1 MRRACIIG
9 WPVEQSR
16 SPAIHNYWLKHY
28 KIDGVYGAEAV
39 WPEEFASFLA
49 SLAAKGYAGANVTL
63 PHKEAALRLA
73 DSVDASARA
82 IGAANTL
89 WLDEAGKLHASN
101 TDAYGFM
108 INLEQLAPGWNDN
121 KRPVIVLG
129 AGGAARA
136 ILHALIEA
144 GVGKILLLNR
154 SRDRAEA
161 LARNFGRKVELHDWN
176 QRREALAGGGL
187 LVNTTSLGM
196 IGKPALEI
204 DLAALPKDA
213 VVADIVYNPL
223 ETELLAAARAR
234 SNRVVD
240 GLGMLL
246 YQAVPG
252 FERWFGVRPEV
263 TPELRKQVAA
273 TLGRQ

>member
-1 MRRACIIG
+1 
-9 WPVEQSR
+9 
-16 SPAIHNYWLKHY
+16 
-28 KIDGVYGAEAV
+28 
-39 WPEEFASFLA
+39 
-49 SLAAKGYAGANVTL
+49 
-63 PHKEAALRLA
+63 PHKEAALGLA
-73 DSVDASARA
+73 DSADDAARA

-108 INLEQLAPGWNDN
+108 TNLEQQAPGWNDK
-121 KRPVIVLG
+121 KRPVVVLG

-136 ILHALIEA
+136 VLHGLIEA
-144 GVGKILLLNR
+144 GAGKILLLNR

-161 LARNFGRKVELHDWN
+161 LTKSFGRKIEVNDWS
-176 QRREALAGGGL
+176 QRTDVLAGTGL

-196 IGKPALEI
+196 IGKPRLDL
-204 DLAALPKDA
+204 DLAVLPKDA

-223 ETELLAAARAR
+223 ETHLLAAARAR
-234 SNRVVD
+234 GNRAVD

-263 TPELRKQVAA
+263 TPELRKQVAM

>member
-1 MRRACIIG
+1 MRRACVIG

-28 KIDGVYGAEAV
+28 KIDGSYSAEAV
-39 WPEEFASFLA
+39 RPEELAAFLA

-73 DSVDASARA
+73 ESVDASADA

-89 WLDEAGKLHASN
+89 WLDGAGKLHASN

-108 INLEQLAPGWNDN
+108 TNLEQQAPGWNDK

-136 ILHALIEA
+136 ILYGLIEA
-144 GVGKILLLNR
+144 GAGKILLLNR

-161 LARNFGRKVELHDWN
+161 LAENFDRKMELHDWS
-176 QRREALAGGGL
+176 QRNEALAGCGL
-187 LVNTTSLGM
+187 LVNATSLGM
-196 IGKPALEI
+196 IGKPPLDL

-234 SNRVVD
+234 GNRIVD

-263 TPELRKQVAA
+263 TPELREQIAA